1 MNNLRSNKEIFKFL
15 FIILFAFIWI
25 CIDTNFENTFKIL
38 DVINFTTILLFFRS
52 INPFIFILI
61 IFLLFSKNIKLSLFT
76 KNKNINYLIFIFY
89 IFFILQLFSHL
100 VSDNEIFYLYYFF
113 ISIFLLFYFSYA
125 FNAKLLTISFYIS
138 FFFLI
143 VFFII
148 FGVLTIKY
156 FFTSSA
162 LNLYGT
168 FPFVYESLLTISTN
182 VIRSS
187 GLSRIAM
194 ILYIPL
200 YLLLLIS
207 PVTKKKYLVF
217 LLISFFIF
225 LSQSRIIILYW
236 IIFSLFSTIFFLWRK
251 KIKIIITKIIFLI
264 IAPLLITGLI
274 VTAKQQ
280 INVNQEIIFYKIT
293 SLYNFIKND
302 ENNNANESLNK
313 SENVKD
319 VVKRDKIKI
328 IRKVDPRTYSSGRV
342 KYWRQIINQNKRIWI
357 GNGYLGDRY
366 LIQNNASNMIFYT
379 YASGG
384 IVSLLLLAVIILRS
398 LYTTFYLLF
407 IKKVNLTKKN
417 IILISSIFY
426 IGLLI
431 FRGIGEN
438 SFAIFSIDLIIFL
451 QSLFIC
457 EETLKKVK
465 N

>member
-1 MNNLRSNKEIFKFL
+1 
-15 FIILFAFIWI
+15 
-25 CIDTNFENTFKIL
+25 
-38 DVINFTTILLFFRS
+38 
-52 INPFIFILI
+52 
-61 IFLLFSKNIKLSLFT
+61 
-76 KNKNINYLIFIFY
+76 
-89 IFFILQLFSHL
+89 
-100 VSDNEIFYLYYFF
+100 
-113 ISIFLLFYFSYA
+113 
-125 FNAKLLTISFYIS
+125 
-138 FFFLI
+138 
-143 VFFII
+143 
-148 FGVLTIKY
+148 
-156 FFTSSA
+156 
-162 LNLYGT
+162 
-168 FPFVYESLLTISTN
+168 
-182 VIRSS
+182 
-187 GLSRIAM
+187 
-194 ILYIPL
+194 
-200 YLLLLIS
+200 
-207 PVTKKKYLVF
+207 
-217 LLISFFIF
+217 
-225 LSQSRIIILYW
+225 
-236 IIFSLFSTIFFLWRK
+236 LFSTIFFLWRK

-438 SFAIFSIDLIIFL
+438 SFAVFSIDLIIFL